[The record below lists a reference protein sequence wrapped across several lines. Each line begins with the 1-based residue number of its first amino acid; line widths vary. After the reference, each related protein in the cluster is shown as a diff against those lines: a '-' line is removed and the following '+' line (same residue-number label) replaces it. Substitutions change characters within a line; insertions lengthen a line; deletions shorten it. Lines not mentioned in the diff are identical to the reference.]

1 MIQSNFFQHHHIRAL
16 LLMCVV
22 LLSVRMQAQSSNA
35 RLTMEIRNATLESL
49 VKRLENST
57 GFTFVY
63 GEEVRLNGRI
73 SLQVKQLT
81 ISELLEQAFRDQPV
95 EFSINGKHIVL
106 RKREMPKKKERRRFT
121 ISGCVTEQGSA
132 ETLIGANVTEGRYAT
147 GTSTNTFGLYSLTLP
162 EGEVSLTFPTWA
174 SGRNRAALF

>member
-63 GEEVRLNGRI
+63 GEEVRL
-73 SLQVKQLT
+73 
-81 ISELLEQAFRDQPV
+81 AA
-95 EFSINGKHIVL
+95 
-106 RKREMPKKKERRRFT
+106 
-121 ISGCVTEQGSA
+121 SA
-132 ETLIGANVTEGRYAT
+132 CK
-147 GTSTNTFGLYSLTLP
+147 
-162 EGEVSLTFPTWA
+162 
-174 SGRNRAALF
+174 